1 MDPHA
6 SLRLRDGDRE
16 IEVSGSPGFV
26 RQALDDLPS
35 LLARLRGETGSA
47 RPTSISL
54 PAPPEAVPDVVADVV
69 SNGGSSLDDKVLAVI
84 AASRRPI
91 SIADI
96 RERLEGQVSGQQV
109 RRILERA
116 GERVVSNGGK
126 PATYRLR

>member
-16 IEVSGSPGFV
+16 VEVSGSPAFV

-35 LLARLRGETGSA
+35 LLARLRGEATP
-47 RPTSISL
+47 RPAKISL
-54 PAPPEAVPDVVADVV
+54 PAPPEPAPHVAAEVV
-69 SNGGSSLDDKVLAVI
+69 SNGDTSLDDKVLAVI
-84 AASRRPI
+84 ASSRQPI

-96 RERLEGQVSGQQV
+96 RERLDGQVSGQQV

-116 GERVVSNGGK
+116 AERVVSNGGK